1 MRVLIIED
9 EPTAAQKLINMLMKL
24 DAQLEVVNVIQS
36 VEEAINWLRENPA
49 PDLAFVD
56 VQLADDISFEIFK
69 KVEVKFPVIF
79 ATAYDEYILEALEH
93 HSIDYLLKPLQ
104 EERLAKALDKVKR
117 LESHFLQ
124 HRFNKL
130 FEEGFGGNKAK
141 KRFLVKRGVDFV
153 SVAAKN
159 IAYFFTEHKLVFL
172 VSRDGDK
179 YIVDKTLTELN
190 DELDT
195 DYFFRVNRK
204 YLVHIDAIEKFK
216 SENGKIALYLLP
228 PTREEV
234 HVSKE
239 NAPNFRGWIEAS

>member
-1 MRVLIIED
+1 MKVLIIED

-36 VEEAINWLRENPA
+36 VGESVDWLRENPA

-56 VQLADDISFEIFK
+56 VQLADDMSFEIFK

-93 HSIDYLLKPLQ
+93 HSIDYLLKPFQ

-124 HRFNKL
+124 NRFNKL
-130 FEEGFGGNKAK
+130 FEEGFGTNKTK

-153 SVAAKN
+153 SVSTKTN
-159 IAYFFTEHKLVFL
+159 PFFMQHNL
-172 VSRDGDK
+172 
-179 YIVDKTLTELN
+179 
-190 DELDT
+190 
-195 DYFFRVNRK
+195 
-204 YLVHIDAIEKFK
+204 
-216 SENGKIALYLLP
+216 
-228 PTREEV
+228 
-234 HVSKE
+234 
-239 NAPNFRGWIEAS
+239 